1 MAVFA
6 AAYLVYFLTWNS
18 LYEVIAL
25 SACSVNSLTSLLT
38 KSYDIVYI
46 IKGFLAN
53 RASYFFI
60 HFKILECLKTIRIEI
75 RLCQAYLIDLAVLFL
90 VNQVAFKKKKKKNQL
105 NRLFSSD
112 FSRSHTNFFL
122 INFSIFMFNFFPR
135 TSTRL
140 TLLRGKKGELQ
151 TTNEMQGKN

>member
-1 MAVFA
+1 M
-6 AAYLVYFLTWNS
+6 YFLTWNS

-46 IKGFLAN
+46 IKGFLAH
-53 RASYFFI
+53 RAIYFFI

-90 VNQVAFKKKKKKNQL
+90 V
-105 NRLFSSD
+105 
-112 FSRSHTNFFL
+112 
-122 INFSIFMFNFFPR
+122 
-135 TSTRL
+135 
-140 TLLRGKKGELQ
+140 
-151 TTNEMQGKN
+151 